1 MSTSDSELSEKD
13 NTSVSISLDLIYSNK
28 IFNKLYEIGFN
39 GNRITKN
46 FATKVMIDETTNS
59 LKKYAANSQIPM
71 KAFGPLIL
79 GLIRVYNKKLLIV
92 LEEALNIFKQKA
104 ENQNNYISKI
114 EKEKKEKGK
123 KNSIVN
129 TQSNLKWFTNSSSNN
144 IFSLMNESL
153 HHMINTIDSKSKEI
167 NRIMTPSKTN
177 SYSFGINSKE
187 IFQRGIFTPSEKISD
202 NFSIIKGK
210 ENIFR
215 ISNMRENNV
224 SNISD
229 KNNLNFEEINNEI
242 NYDINDDF
250 VNNNINKDLNNI
262 INENLNSENEVVDLS
277 NILEQNK
284 DTSKE
289 INKQLQIKKKKIIL
303 VHSNKFLEK
312 DNIITIDL
320 KSDEDKFNINIDN
333 IINKFKEKLYE
344 NIFDKDKI
352 LSFEGEKKYEYLI
365 PDNYVI
371 NQNLNDETINID
383 KINEKSKIKSKE
395 KISEKK
401 EEEELEKRHDITPII
416 STIKKKLSVS
426 NLQNETISLL
436 KNLSR
441 LSLSKDDF
449 NGVLLTTKI
458 KEEKEKK
465 KEKNKN
471 ELPLLNDLNDEDLN
485 LNYDNDNI
493 DDSINKSKDISISKK
508 YMNEDEKEKKNI
520 KELNKVLNEKIFNK
534 KKSSDFNNIYKY
546 VNKEKFPPG
555 KLFYD
560 LLILAQNEEIEIT
573 QSELFNNSTIKISK

>member
-250 VNNNINKDLNNI
+250 VNNNINKDLNDI

-383 KINEKSKIKSKE
+383 NINEKSKIKSKE

>member
-13 NTSVSISLDLIYSNK
+13 NTSVSTSLDLIYSNK

-153 HHMINTIDSKSKEI
+153 HHMISNIDSKSKEI

-187 IFQRGIFTPSEKISD
+187 ILQRGIFTPSEKISD

-210 ENIFR
+210 ENISR

-224 SNISD
+224 LNISD
-229 KNNLNFEEINNEI
+229 KNNLNFEEMNNEI

-262 INENLNSENEVVDLS
+262 INENLDSGNEVVDLS

-289 INKQLQIKKKKIIL
+289 IKKQLKTKKKRIIL

-320 KSDEDKFNINIDN
+320 KSDENKFNINIDN
-333 IINKFKEKLYE
+333 IVNKFKEKLYE

-365 PDNYVI
+365 PDNYII

-449 NGVLLTTKI
+449 NGILLTTKI

-493 DDSINKSKDISISKK
+493 YNSINKSKDLSISKK
-508 YMNEDEKEKKNI
+508 YINEDEKEKKNI

-534 KKSSDFNNIYKY
+534 KKSSNFNNIYKH

>member
-1 MSTSDSELSEKD
+1 
-13 NTSVSISLDLIYSNK
+13 
-28 IFNKLYEIGFN
+28 
-39 GNRITKN
+39 
-46 FATKVMIDETTNS
+46 
-59 LKKYAANSQIPM
+59 
-71 KAFGPLIL
+71 
-79 GLIRVYNKKLLIV
+79 
-92 LEEALNIFKQKA
+92 
-104 ENQNNYISKI
+104 
-114 EKEKKEKGK
+114 
-123 KNSIVN
+123 
-129 TQSNLKWFTNSSSNN
+129 
-144 IFSLMNESL
+144 
-153 HHMINTIDSKSKEI
+153 
-167 NRIMTPSKTN
+167 
-177 SYSFGINSKE
+177 
-187 IFQRGIFTPSEKISD
+187 
-202 NFSIIKGK
+202 
-210 ENIFR
+210 
-215 ISNMRENNV
+215 
-224 SNISD
+224 
-229 KNNLNFEEINNEI
+229 
-242 NYDINDDF
+242 
-250 VNNNINKDLNNI
+250 
-262 INENLNSENEVVDLS
+262 LNSENEVVDLS

-383 KINEKSKIKSKE
+383 NINEKSKIKSKE